1 MRFEILKSA
10 DNQFY
15 FNIVSDNNQVVATSE
30 MYTQK
35 KSAVQTITSIIR
47 YFTVEL
53 DTYQLDRME
62 VEDLIVDKTK
72 GES

>member
-1 MRFEILKSA
+1 MRFEILRSA
-10 DNQFY
+10 DNQSY

-47 YFTVEL
+47 FFTIEL
-53 DTYQLDRME
+53 DEYSLDRME
-62 VEDLIVDKTK
+62 VNELIVDKTK
-72 GES
+72 

>member
-35 KSAVQTITSIIR
+35 KSSVQTITSIIQF
-47 YFTVEL
+47 FTIEL
-53 DTYQLDRME
+53 DEYSLNKME

-72 GES
+72 

>member
-15 FNIVSDNNQVVATSE
+15 FNIVSNNNQVVATSE

-53 DTYQLDRME
+53 DTYQLDKME

-72 GES
+72 

>member
-15 FNIVSDNNQVVATSE
+15 FNIVSNNNQVVATSE

-47 YFTVEL
+47 FFTIEL
-53 DTYQLDRME
+53 DEYSLNRME

-72 GES
+72 

>member
-1 MRFEILKSA
+1 MRFEILKSV

-15 FNIVSDNNQVVATSE
+15 FNIVSNNNQVVATSE

-47 YFTVEL
+47 FFTIEL
-53 DTYQLDRME
+53 DEYSLNRME

-72 GES
+72 

>member
-35 KSAVQTITSIIR
+35 KSAVETILSIIQF
-47 YFTVEL
+47 FTIEL
-53 DTYQLDRME
+53 DEYSLNKME

-72 GES
+72 

>member
-1 MRFEILKSA
+1 MRFEILRSS

-35 KSAVQTITSIIR
+35 KSAAQTITSIIQF
-47 YFTVEL
+47 FTIEL
-53 DTYQLDRME
+53 DEYSLNKME

-72 GES
+72 

>member
-1 MRFEILKSA
+1 MRFEILRSV

-47 YFTVEL
+47 FFTIEL
-53 DTYQLDRME
+53 DEYSLNRME
-62 VEDLIVDKTK
+62 VEELIVDKTK
-72 GES
+72 